1 MEDEIVKDDIIRA
14 GRDAISMTIINPEK
28 MYQRQVAAYDELD
41 DSMKRN
47 WNMSKDVPRNR
58 RRVLIYRNGQTKSFL
73 YNKGYLY
80 DNNTKE
86 RWNTR
91 DDFMWIYESE
101 KDKKAEFTA

>member
-1 MEDEIVKDDIIRA
+1 M
-14 GRDAISMTIINPEK
+14 
-28 MYQRQVAAYDELD
+28 AAYDELD

-47 WNMSKDVPRNR
+47 WNTSKDVPINR
-58 RRVLIYRNGQTKSFL
+58 RRVLIYRNGHTESFL
-73 YNKGYLY
+73 YSKGYLY
-80 DNNTKE
+80 ANDTKE